1 VTPSDRHL
9 RGEPPAEER
18 RLEVD
23 SERLRAAFIEVE
35 AGYIYRPDRM
45 SAAYWRKI
53 AAAYSRVLTTV
64 SEDDDAATR

>member
-1 VTPSDRHL
+1 
-9 RGEPPAEER
+9 
-18 RLEVD
+18 
-23 SERLRAAFIEVE
+23 LRAAFIEVE